1 MFTIIKTLA
10 GYMVMNAET
19 GDYVNDEHGDNTFDD
34 LKDAEK
40 LLEMI
45 KIVWFLK
52 KDEGVTP

>member
-1 MFTIIKTLA
+1 MKMFTIIKTLA
-10 GYMVMNAET
+10 GYMVMNVET

-34 LKDAEK
+34 LKEAEK

-52 KDEGVTP
+52 KDEG